1 MKSLNFVVK
10 QKKISQKRILDTLML
25 DAFFQKASLLTSQEG
40 HIKENGKNFH
50 CSFKS

>member
-25 DAFFQKASLLTSQEG
+25 DAFLKKGFPFDIARGSYKRKWKKFSL
-40 HIKENGKNFH
+40 F
-50 CSFKS
+50 F